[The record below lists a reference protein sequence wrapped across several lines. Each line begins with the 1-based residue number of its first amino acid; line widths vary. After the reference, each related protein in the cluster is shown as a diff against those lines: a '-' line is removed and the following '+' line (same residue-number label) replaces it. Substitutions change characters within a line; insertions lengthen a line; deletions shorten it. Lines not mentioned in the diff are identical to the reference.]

1 MDPQSLLFSLF
12 TPEGREDPH
21 SPLAELQRIAPV
33 YYDKDL
39 DTFFL
44 TRYSDCHSVLT
55 DPGFAVP
62 DLTWCESEL
71 PDWREHPAADFFY
84 SSMLRCNEPDH
95 GRLRRLVS
103 GAFTARRVAVL
114 QRAVEEITDRLLD
127 DLADA
132 VSEHG
137 RANFQNVVG
146 YPLPVAVIGELI
158 GVPASDQAQFWQ
170 LGRDA
175 GRLLEPVRSADDWQ
189 RADAAVKQLRDYFR
203 ELAAKR
209 SRQPADDLVSALLP
223 MVRDDGRLTRKE
235 LTDTLLLVFVAGFE
249 TTTSM
254 LALTVH
260 ALLTHPD
267 ELARLRSAPHLLPNT
282 VEESLRW
289 DTPVRMTERI
299 ATSATSIGGV
309 PVPAG
314 GNVTTVLTAANRD
327 PEQFPDP
334 HRFDV
339 SRSGSK
345 VLSFSAGPHYCLG
358 AALARLE
365 GAVVIGKLLTRFA
378 HIALAAAPERR
389 ESLSLR
395 AYENLPIT
403 TSER

>member
-1 MDPQSLLFSLF
+1 MDPQALLFSLF

-21 SPLAELQRIAPV
+21 TPLEELRRVAPV

-55 DPGFAVP
+55 DPNSAVP
-62 DLTWCESEL
+62 DLTWCEAEL

-84 SSMLRCNEPDH
+84 SSMLRSNQPDH
-95 GRLRRLVS
+95 GRLRKLVS
-103 GAFTARRVAVL
+103 GAFTARRVAAL
-114 QRAVEEITDRLLD
+114 QQAVEEITDRLLD
-127 DLADA
+127 DLADTVA
-132 VSEHG
+132 HHG
-137 RANFQNVVG
+137 HADFQNVVG

-158 GVPASDQAQFWQ
+158 GVPAADQAQFWQ
-170 LGRDA
+170 LGQDA
-175 GRLLEPVRSADDWQ
+175 GRLLEPVRSAEDWQ

-203 ELAAKR
+203 ELTAAR

-223 MVRDDGRLTRKE
+223 MARGEGQLTEKE

-249 TTTSM
+249 TTTSL

-260 ALLTHPD
+260 ALLGHP
-267 ELARLRSAPHLLPNT
+267 EQRARLVDDPDLVPNA

-299 ATSATSIGGV
+299 TTAPMSVGGV

-314 GNVTTVLTAANRD
+314 SNLTTVLTAANRD

-339 SRSGSK
+339 SRTGSK

-365 GAVVIGKLLTRFA
+365 GTVAIRKLLARFPSLR
-378 HIALAAAPERR
+378 LAGTPRRR

-395 AYENLPIT
+395 AYESLPIT

>member
-21 SPLAELQRIAPV
+21 TPLEELRRIAPV

-55 DPGFAVP
+55 DPNSAVP

-84 SSMLRCNEPDH
+84 SSMLRSNQPDH
-95 GRLRRLVS
+95 GRLRKLVS
-103 GAFTARRVAVL
+103 GAFTARRVAGL
-114 QRAVEEITDRLLD
+114 QTAVDEITDRLLGN
-127 DLADA
+127 LADA
-132 VSEHG
+132 VSDG
-137 RANFQNVVG
+137 GQANFQDVVG

-158 GVPASDQAQFWQ
+158 GVPAADQAQFWQ

-175 GRLLEPVRSADDWQ
+175 GRLLEPVRSAEDWR
-189 RADAAVKQLRDYFR
+189 RADDAVEQLRGYFR
-203 ELAAKR
+203 ELTAAR
-209 SRQPADDLVSALLP
+209 SRKPADDLVSALLHTT
-223 MVRDDGRLTRKE
+223 RDDSQLTEKE

-249 TTTSM
+249 TTTSL

-267 ELARLRSAPHLLPNT
+267 QFVRLISEPDLAANA

-289 DTPVRMTERI
+289 DTPVQMTERI
-299 ATSATSIGGV
+299 ATSATAVAGV

-314 GNVTTVLTAANRD
+314 SNLTTVFTAANRD
-327 PEQFPDP
+327 PEQHPDP

-339 SRSGSK
+339 SRTGAK

-365 GAVVIGKLLTRFA
+365 GTVAIRKLVSRYPS
-378 HIALAAAPERR
+378 IALAGVPQRR
-389 ESLSLR
+389 ESFSLR